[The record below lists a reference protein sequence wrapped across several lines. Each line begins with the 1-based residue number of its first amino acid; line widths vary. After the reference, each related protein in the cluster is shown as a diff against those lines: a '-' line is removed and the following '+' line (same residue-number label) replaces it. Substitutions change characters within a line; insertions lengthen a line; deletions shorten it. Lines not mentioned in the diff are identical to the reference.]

1 MRVLA
6 GLAAVAAIAG
16 CGNETELE
24 EVTSAVEAG
33 TPTTPVYQRIRTD
46 NVTGDKTPVVV
57 TGGGAPCPANAPC
70 YIADAGADSYS
81 EDLYERPA
89 GQGSLAKNYAPA
101 IDIVTAQAGITQ
113 DWFFYRINVFGPQPS
128 TTLGTSA
135 SMPFHYGMEI
145 NFDDDVMGDV
155 IVDVDNTS
163 GLVTTNWSVLG
174 VLVKTDQNETMGGPN
189 PLLPDGPG
197 EAGGG
202 YEHKIFD
209 QGQNSATGQVGG
221 ATAVQARINGA
232 SLEIAIHR
240 PFLLSL
246 TKDSITGASFR
257 PYADAGQVATSDLY
271 THDDKNRSGIGSP
284 YPWLTKTGAPAQC
297 PAGSSG
303 DKNLTAAQIAALESG
318 TNVNTGIANP
328 CYATGGVYL
337 RDNAGTIHDLSA
349 KDDIQI
355 KVDTK
360 ITKTDAA
367 DPVSP
372 GSNIV
377 YTLTASNQKNGTLT
391 GVVITDVLP
400 LNVEYV
406 SSSAGCSYVVLTR
419 TLMCSIGTLGPM
431 ASSAVTVT
439 VQSTTGNV
447 TNTATVSS
455 DGEELTPADNS
466 DTETTAVSNL
476 CGNGITNP
484 GEVCDDGNGTNN
496 DGCDTSCRLSNGQ
509 TCTMDDQCSSGVCDT
524 MGSGK
529 CEPANTCGNGKLDIA
544 NNEFCDDGNTTG
556 GDGCEADC
564 KLPDGSTC
572 TGDNQCHSGVCDPTS
587 NTCEPGNLCGNGKL
601 EGSEVCDDGNTTAN
615 DGCDADCKLS
625 DGTTC
630 TGDNQCHS
638 GVCDPTSNTCEP
650 ANQCG
655 NGKLEGSE
663 VCDDG
668 NTASGDSCEADCRL
682 PNGGG
687 CTSDAECSSGLCV
700 NGTCQPQNSCGNG
713 NVEVA
718 NGEAC
723 DDANSTPGDG
733 CENDCK
739 LTDGKECTDD
749 TQCHSGVCDEQGS
762 GTCEPADEC
771 GNGAVEGT
779 EGCDDGNLDNGD
791 GCSASCKIEDGFPCT
806 DDGMCQSG
814 QCGDGTNVCGG
825 KDTDG
830 DGVFDPT
837 DIDDDNDGILDT
849 REGGDTDGDGTI
861 DALDLDSDN
870 DSIPDASE
878 AGHRYPDR
886 DGDFIMDCPL
896 KTYGANGYCDAI
908 ETSPDS
914 NRSDYNGD
922 GAEDGIVLDTDRDAV
937 PDCRDLDSDNDSI
950 GDAFEAAPHCPDSNR
965 DGICDGS
972 DNDGDGI
979 VASLEDPLTTERF
992 GTRNGRP
999 PLDTDGDGA
1008 MDSRDLD
1015 SDNDRVWDI
1024 QESENAHLDTT
1035 PVDGVIDRMNESTD
1049 EDGVYEVADDSDLDG
1064 TTDDQDS
1071 DPDAFGG
1078 LRDARVD
1085 TDGDGMD
1092 DFQDPDSDDDAV
1104 GDIQDNCRVV
1114 VNPDQA
1120 DSDNDGIGDACDLGD
1135 GRSWGLSGGCGGCG
1149 TNGTTPG
1156 SLPLSLGLLWLIAGR
1171 RRRRRGRAAS
1181 VAAAATAALVIAVP
1195 AVSHAQVVEGQ
1206 FTTERFQVATDGDG
1220 IIDVESGAIR
1230 QHLKLDMA
1238 MWLGYANDPLVL
1250 QRTDIRREDVGALV
1264 ADQISGEIV
1273 AAIGLHE
1280 RFQLGLAIPLVLLQS
1295 DNFGPSSLMP
1305 TAPQTS
1311 TEIGDIRLIPKLQLV
1326 KQGSYAFDLSIYAPF
1341 TVPTGSGEGFTGD
1354 TSVTFAPAVALS
1366 RHWDTG
1372 LRGAANLGWRMRK
1385 QEMTYDLEVNDELF
1399 AAVGVGYDFAVRN
1412 GPPVILD
1419 GSFAFATAANDPFGA
1434 FNRNYAEIK
1443 AGATIDVPG
1452 PAAGFFDAGVGVA
1465 EGYGTPDWRALA
1477 GVRVDTSKRSQEK
1490 PAPEVPDTD
1499 GDGLKDN
1506 VDKCPKDAEDFD
1518 TFQDDDGC
1526 PDRDDDNDGIPD
1538 KTDQCRMQPED
1549 RDGFEDENGC
1559 PEEDNDKDGILDQ
1572 PDKCPNDAEDIDSF
1586 QDDDGCPDTDND
1598 QDGVLDA
1605 SDECRDV
1612 AGPAE
1617 NKGCPW
1623 PDKDGDGVID
1633 RFDNCPTWK
1642 GTPEN
1647 NGCAL
1652 KQMVKITESRLELY
1666 DTTYFAT
1673 GKAVIQKRSFRML
1686 DQVAAVLKVHTELLI
1701 SIEGHTDDRGSE
1713 KMNLKLSQAR
1723 AESVKKYLAKKGVAV
1738 ERLSATGFGEERPIA
1753 DNKTAKGRAQN
1764 RRVEFMATRI
1774 IETTTTTTIPAPPT
1788 AAPATP
1794 AQPAKPAQG
1803 APATPAQPAQPAPKL
1818 EKP

>member
-16 CGNETELE
+16 CGNEVELE
-24 EVTSAVEAG
+24 QVSSAVEAG
-33 TPTTPVYQRIRTD
+33 TPTMPVYQRIRTD
-46 NVTGDKTPVVV
+46 NVTGNNAPVIVP
-57 TGGGAPCPANAPC
+57 GSGAPCPGNARC
-70 YIADAGADSYS
+70 YIAEAGADSYS

-89 GQGSLAKNYAPA
+89 GQGSLAKDYAPG
-101 IDIVTAQAGITQ
+101 IDIVTAEAGITQ
-113 DWFFYRINVFGPQPS
+113 DWFFYKINLFGPQPN

-135 SMPFHYGMEI
+135 SLPFHYGMEI
-145 NFDDDVMGDV
+145 NFDDDPMGDA
-155 IVDVDNTS
+155 IVDVDNTGS
-163 GLVTTNWSVLG
+163 VVTTDWGVLG

-197 EAGGG
+197 QAGGG

-209 QGQNSATGQVGG
+209 QGQNSASGQPGG

-232 SLEIAIHR
+232 SLEIAVYR
-240 PFLLSL
+240 PLLLSL
-246 TKDSITGASFR
+246 TDDSITGASFR
-257 PYADAGQVATSDLY
+257 PYADVGQVATSDLY
-271 THDDKNRSGIGSP
+271 THDDKNRAGIGSP
-284 YPWLTKTGAPAQC
+284 YPWLTTAGAPAQC
-297 PAGSSG
+297 PSGASG

-318 TNVNTGIANP
+318 TNVNTGISNP

-349 KDDIQI
+349 KDDLQI
-355 KVDTK
+355 KVDTS

-377 YTLTASNQKNGTLT
+377 YTLTASNEKNGTLT

-400 LNVEYV
+400 LNVVYV
-406 SSSAGCSYVVLTR
+406 SSSAGCSYGVLSR
-419 TLMCSIGTLGPM
+419 TLTCTIGTLAPM
-431 ASSAVTVT
+431 ASSSVTVT
-439 VQSTTGNV
+439 VQSTTSDV
-447 TNTATVSS
+447 TNTATVTS
-455 DGEELTPADNS
+455 DGEEINAGDNS
-466 DTETTAVSNL
+466 DTETTGVSNL

-484 GEVCDDGNGTNN
+484 GEVCDDGNGTNG
-496 DGCDTSCRLSNGQ
+496 DGCDTNCRLSNGQ
-509 TCTMDDQCSSGVCDT
+509 TCTMDNECSSGVCDT
-524 MGSGK
+524 AGSDT
-529 CEPANTCGNGKLDIA
+529 CEPANECGNGTLEPTNGEFCDDGNTTGGDSCEADCKLPNGSSCTGDSQCHSGVCDPTSMTCEPTNVCGNSVLEPA
-544 NNEFCDDGNTTG
+544 NGEVCDDGNTTG

-564 KLPDGSTC
+564 KLSNGTGC
-572 TGDNQCHSGVCDPTS
+572 TGD
-587 NTCEPGNLCGNGKL
+587 
-601 EGSEVCDDGNTTAN
+601 DD
-615 DGCDADCKLS
+615 
-625 DGTTC
+625 
-630 TGDNQCHS
+630 
-638 GVCDPTSNTCEP
+638 
-650 ANQCG
+650 
-655 NGKLEGSE
+655 
-663 VCDDG
+663 
-668 NTASGDSCEADCRL
+668 
-682 PNGGG
+682 
-687 CTSDAECSSGLCV
+687 CSSGLCI
-700 NGTCQPQNSCGNG
+700 NGTCQPQSSCGNG
-713 NVEVA
+713 NVDAA

-723 DDANSTPGDG
+723 DDGNQTSGDG
-733 CENDCK
+733 CENDCR
-739 LTDGKECTDD
+739 LSDGRDCTDD
-749 TQCHSGVCDEQGS
+749 DQCHSGICDEDDA
-762 GTCEPADEC
+762 GTCEPGDEC
-771 GNGAVEGT
+771 GNSIVEGT
-779 EGCDDGNLDNGD
+779 EGCDDGNVVNND

-806 DDGMCQSG
+806 DDDMCQSG
-814 QCGDGTNVCGG
+814 QCGDGTQVCGG
-825 KDTDG
+825 VDTDG

-837 DIDDDNDGILDT
+837 DIDDDNDGIFDT
-849 REGGDTDGDGTI
+849 REGGDTDDDGTI

-870 DSIPDASE
+870 DGIPDASE
-878 AGHRYPDR
+878 AGHRFPDR
-886 DGDFIMDCPL
+886 DGDFLMDCPL
-896 KTYGANGYCDAI
+896 NAYGTNGYCDAL

-922 GAEDGIVLDTDRDAV
+922 GAEDGLVLDTDRDAV

-950 GDAFEAAPHCPDSNR
+950 ADAFEGAAKCPDSNR

-979 VASLEDPLTTERF
+979 VASLEDPLTTAQF
-992 GTRNGRP
+992 ATRNGRP

-1024 QESENAHLDTT
+1024 QESLNASLDTT
-1035 PVDGVIDRMNESTD
+1035 PENGLIDHQNESTD
-1049 EDGVYEVADDSDLDG
+1049 EDGVFEVADDSDLDG

-1092 DFQDPDSDDDAV
+1092 DFQDPDSDDDAI

-1114 VNPDQA
+1114 VNGDQA
-1120 DSDNDGIGDACDLGD
+1120 DSDGDGIGDACDLGD
-1135 GRSWGLSGGCGGCG
+1135 GRSWGLTGGCGGCG

-1171 RRRRRGRAAS
+1171 RRRRRGSAATI
-1181 VAAAATAALVIAVP
+1181 AAAATAALVVAVP

-1206 FTTERFQVATDGDG
+1206 FTTERFQLASDGDG

-1250 QRTDIRREDVGALV
+1250 QRTDVRREDVGALV
-1264 ADQISGEIV
+1264 ADQISGEIA

-1295 DNFGPSSLMP
+1295 DNFSPSALMP

-1326 KQGSYAFDLSIYAPF
+1326 KQGTYAFDLAIYAPL
-1341 TVPTGSGEGFTGD
+1341 TLPTGSGEGFTGD
-1354 TSVTFAPAVALS
+1354 TSVTFAPAAAIS

-1372 LRGAANLGWRMRK
+1372 LRGAANLGWRIRQ

-1412 GPPVILD
+1412 GPPVMLD

-1452 PAAGFFDAGVGVA
+1452 PAAGFFDAGVGIA

-1477 GVRVDTSKRSQEK
+1477 GVRVDTSKRRHEEVI
-1490 PAPEVPDTD
+1490 PEIPDTD

-1506 VDKCPKDAEDFD
+1506 VDKCPKDAEDLD
-1518 TFQDDDGC
+1518 TFQDEDGC
-1526 PDRDDDNDGIPD
+1526 PDLDDDNDGIED

-1559 PEEDNDKDGILDQ
+1559 PEDDNDKDGILDQ
-1572 PDKCPNDAEDIDSF
+1572 PDKCPNDAEDVDSF

-1598 QDGVLDA
+1598 QDGVLDEA
-1605 SDECRDV
+1605 DDCRDV
-1612 AGPAE
+1612 AGPAD

-1623 PDKDGDGVID
+1623 PDRDNDGVID

-1652 KQMVKITESRLELY
+1652 KQMVKITESKLELY

-1673 GKAVIQKRSFRML
+1673 GKAVIQRRSFRML

-1701 SIEGHTDDRGSE
+1701 AIEGHTDDRGSD

-1723 AESVKKYLAKKGVAV
+1723 AESVRRYLAKKGVAL
-1738 ERLSATGFGEERPIA
+1738 ERLTATGFGEDRPIA

-1774 IETTTTTTIPAPPT
+1774 VETTKAVPATPAAPTT
-1788 AAPATP
+1788 APATP
-1794 AQPAKPAQG
+1794 AQPAPA
-1803 APATPAQPAQPAPKL
+1803 APKANQPAPQGGTKL